1 MKKKIRFYY
10 YIGESINNEEL
21 LIKCF
26 EELKES
32 MLNEPL
38 NKIKYNEK
46 CKIVKE
52 KQEINLPLRV
62 NFAGGWTDT
71 PPYCLENGGKVLNSS
86 ILLKGQKPVYV
97 IIEKI
102 NEKKIKFY
110 AKDIKEF
117 GEFTDIS
124 QIQKFEKEYESF
136 TMIKSC
142 LIICGIIPKEG
153 GNLEEILLRL
163 GSGFVIEYEVFNTPR
178 GSGLGTAS
186 ILCAA
191 IIKAIL
197 EFFGIEHNENDIVN
211 KVLEVEQILG
221 TGGGWQDTIGGLHKG
236 IKLITTEKGIYQKL
250 NIKNININKDT
261 LEELEK
267 RYLLINTGER
277 RLSRTLLKGVVERYI
292 GNIEENVMA
301 LNESKNITEKMV
313 KALEEGD
320 IDMFANLLNEQW
332 ECSLKIIP
340 ETTTNLINGIF
351 SYIEEYIEGKMI
363 CGPGGGGFLQIILKK
378 GVSPEAITQ
387 KLKEIFDD
395 SDIKV
400 WECSFEI

>member
-1 MKKKIRFYY
+1 MTI
-10 YIGESINNEEL
+10 
-21 LIKCF
+21 
-26 EELKES
+26 
-32 MLNEPL
+32 
-38 NKIKYNEK
+38 
-46 CKIVKE
+46 
-52 KQEINLPLRV
+52 
-62 NFAGGWTDT
+62 A
-71 PPYCLENGGKVLNSS
+71 
-86 ILLKGQKPVYV
+86 
-97 IIEKI
+97 
-102 NEKKIKFY
+102 

-236 IKLITTEKGIYQKL
+236 IKLITSEKNRSSRLYKSSNFSWFQG
-250 NIKNININKDT
+250 
-261 LEELEK
+261 
-267 RYLLINTGER
+267 LIHG
-277 RLSRTLLKGVVERYI
+277 SRSLLKTLFILYKDNYVLY
-292 GNIEENVMA
+292 NIYN
-301 LNESKNITEKMV
+301 
-313 KALEEGD
+313 
-320 IDMFANLLNEQW
+320 
-332 ECSLKIIP
+332 
-340 ETTTNLINGIF
+340 
-351 SYIEEYIEGKMI
+351 
-363 CGPGGGGFLQIILKK
+363 
-378 GVSPEAITQ
+378 
-387 KLKEIFDD
+387 
-395 SDIKV
+395 
-400 WECSFEI
+400 